1 MPESTR
7 DGQRRVALF
16 IRDDPPEPVQRRLD
30 DVTVTLERLVSTGE
44 IDSYTVQRWSKRQPV
59 DAAQPAQRSRYTSFS
74 EWARAAGVRLTPG
87 FHTREC
93 YSMETGECERSLV
106 FPVVC
111 LAVYDGDDVDA
122 VYPHVGAEPRTIDDG
137 LAVLSTD
144 ADGSMAAVPFD
155 PSAAD

>member
-16 IRDDPPEPVQRRLD
+16 VRDDLPEPVQHRLD
-30 DVTVTLERLVSTGE
+30 GISAQLEQLVAAGE
-44 IDSYTVQRWSKRQPV
+44 IDSYAVRRWSKRQPF
-59 DAAQPAQRSRYTSFS
+59 DAAAPSQRSRYASFD
-74 EWARAAGVRLTPG
+74 EWARTTGVRLTPG

-106 FPVVC
+106 VPVVC
-111 LAVYDGDDVDA
+111 LAVYDGDAVDA
-122 VYPHVGAEPRTIDDG
+122 VYPHVGTEPRTVEDG
-137 LAVLSTD
+137 LTALSSTAND
-144 ADGSMAAVPFD
+144 STTSMTFD